1 MVGQIDRQI
10 GQDGHWTANDRY
22 YIWLDIQIY
31 RQVKMDT
38 GQLKTDIT
46 YGQIDRYIDRSR
58 WTLDS

>member
-1 MVGQIDRQI
+1 MVRQIDRQI
-10 GQDGHWTANDRY
+10 GQDGHWTAKDRY
-22 YIWLDIQIY
+22 YIWLDRQID

-46 YGQIDRYIDRSR
+46 YGQMDRQIDWPR